1 MTDKEKISNLLE
13 EFKSFRAETTK
24 IISDLRKEVHVLKER
39 LRKYENQKNS
49 RNSSI
54 PPSQDPNRKT
64 KTLRKKSN
72 KKVGGQ
78 LGHKGNKLSK
88 IDTPDKIIFHDI
100 TECSCCNSKLPEDG
114 IKKSR
119 QVFDLPKIK
128 IEVTEHQIVTKI
140 CGNCGKKNKSNFPE
154 YLVQEAQYGNN
165 IKAFCV
171 YAHSYQVIPYARS
184 SEFIYDLTGHRISV
198 GSIAN
203 FQAKCFEKLAS
214 FEIETK
220 KALLQSAVLHA
231 DETGVRVDGKLGWF
245 HVLSTDLLSFFGYH
259 KKRGKEAINEFNI
272 IPLFNGNLVHDR
284 FSPYFSYACEHSL
297 CNAHI
302 LRELQYLWESKKLKW
317 ARNISVL
324 LAGVHHKIKQGKIY
338 IEKDYQRILSAFE
351 KLIAPTIE
359 NYNSIYTKTKEEKLA
374 FALKKHKHL
383 FLKFIKHKVVPFD
396 NNQAERDLRMMK
408 VKQKVSGCFRKSEY
422 AEYFARIKSYIS
434 TLKKNEQ
441 EILLQILNAFQ
452 NKAYYPNS
460 G

>member
-1 MTDKEKISNLLE
+1 LSDKELIQQLLRN
-13 EFKSFRAETTK
+13 FALLKAEN
-24 IISDLRKEVHVLKER
+24 IALRNEIVILKEK
-39 LRKYENQKNS
+39 LSKYENPKNS
-49 RNSSI
+49 TNSSV

-64 KTLRKKSN
+64 RSLRKKSN

-78 LGHKGNKLSK
+78 VGHKGSKLSK
-88 IDTPDKIIFHDI
+88 VENPNQVIFHDI

-114 IKKSR
+114 VVKSR
-119 QVFDLPKIK
+119 QIFDLPKIK
-128 IEVTEHQIVTKI
+128 IEVTEHQVVTKV
-140 CGNCGKKNKSNFPE
+140 CGNCGKKNKSNFPK
-154 YLVQEAQYGNN
+154 YLVQEAQYGDN
-165 IKAFCV
+165 IKAFSV
-171 YAHSYQVIPYARS
+171 YAHSYQIIPYGRS
-184 SEFIYDLTGHRISV
+184 AEFIYDLTGHRISV
-198 GSIAN
+198 GTLAN
-203 FQAKCFEKLAS
+203 FQAKCYESLGDFEN
-214 FEIETK
+214 EIK
-220 KALLQSAVLHA
+220 KELLQSEVLHA
-231 DETGVRVDGKLGWF
+231 DETGVKVEGKLGWF

-324 LAGVHHKIKQGKIY
+324 LAGVHHKIKKGKIY
-338 IEKDYQRILSAFE
+338 LEKDYLKILGNFE

-359 NYNSIYTKTKEEKLA
+359 NYNSVYTKTKEEKLA
-374 FALKKHKHL
+374 FALEKHKHL
-383 FLKFIKHKVVPFD
+383 FLKFIKDKIVPFD

-408 VKQKVSGCFRKSEY
+408 VKQKVSGCFRSPDY

-434 TLKKNEQ
+434 TLKKSEQ
-441 EILLQILNAFQ
+441 EILLQIFNTFQNNAF
-452 NKAYYPNS
+452 YPNS